1 MKLSQF
7 LGVVVF
13 SILLAT
19 ILYYNL
25 YALDTPIVTTKK
37 EGFEDMTGRLTACP
51 TGTTSYTT
59 VKGDINCCS
68 GDVNGYNCNGKVLC
82 TMSAPSKKTPT
93 CSAYLN
99 DKFKEPQATFCTSD
113 LPNYF
118 EGTNGEGGCTN
129 GSVKGDKSAPLDPAA
144 KVCNV
149 WQNKTM
155 NENDPNSCA
164 TIKSQNEYSTPT
176 KLVRGNCPEG
186 TYKGGRLVG
195 GMCGA
200 KLIEITDPN
209 GNKDMASD
217 RGAKLCY
224 LNLIELKKYL
234 IKLGWPPKNSE
245 EFASKMPL
253 CPTMAI
259 VN

>member
-68 GDVNGYNCNGKVLC
+68 GDVNGNNCNGKVLC
-82 TMSAPSKKTPT
+82 TMSAPSKNIVS
-93 CSAYLN
+93 CSDYLN
-99 DKFKEPQATFCTSD
+99 DKFKEPQATFCSSD

-118 EGTNGEGGCTN
+118 EAANGEGGCTN
-129 GSVKGDKSAPLDPAA
+129 GSVKGDKSGPVDPDA

-149 WQNKTM
+149 WNNKILD
-155 NENDPNSCA
+155 ENDPNSCYN
-164 TIKSQNEYSTPT
+164 IKLDNQYSTET
-176 KLVRGNCPEG
+176 NLVQGNCPPGKYKFGKFAGGICSSKPINWDPTIGDFREG
-186 TYKGGRLVG
+186 
-195 GMCGA
+195 
-200 KLIEITDPN
+200 D
-209 GNKDMASD
+209 
-217 RGAKLCY
+217 
-224 LNLIELKKYL
+224 
-234 IKLGWPPKNSE
+234 KNSMC
-245 EFASKMPL
+245 FFNLVKWKSYLVSQKMSDQEINNL
-253 CPTMAI
+253 MTTFGKTCPK
-259 VN
+259 

>member
-7 LGVVVF
+7 LGMVVF

-82 TMSAPSKKTPT
+82 TMSAPSKKIPT

-118 EGTNGEGGCTN
+118 QDTRGEGGCTN
-129 GSVKGDKSAPLDPAA
+129 GSVKGDKSAPVDPAA

-186 TYKGGRLVG
+186 TYKGARVVG
-195 GMCGA
+195 GICAAQLEHNSHVNDMIPPPGA
-200 KLIEITDPN
+200 KSCILNVIGFKTFMMNE
-209 GNKDMASD
+209 
-217 RGAKLCY
+217 RGLSSNDAAEY
-224 LNLIELKKYL
+224 
-234 IKLGWPPKNSE
+234 
-245 EFASKMPL
+245 ASKQPL